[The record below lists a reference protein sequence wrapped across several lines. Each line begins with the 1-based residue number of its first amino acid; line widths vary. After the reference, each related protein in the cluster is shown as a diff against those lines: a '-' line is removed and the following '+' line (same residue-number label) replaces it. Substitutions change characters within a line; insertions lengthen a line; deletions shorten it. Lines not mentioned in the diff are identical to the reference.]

1 MISQYPKFE
10 EISQKVN
17 KEISKEEGEKLLE
30 KIDFTTFSRK
40 EILKFSESEWI
51 SDEAAAKY
59 LDVWENADNE
69 TSLQIRAY
77 VLLTNIIDK
86 ETLQKIVESTN
97 SCRTD
102 LNIVVN
108 DILNN
113 LATANGTREFMNPL
127 AVNVIKAWIDPQDPQ
142 ISQQGILNLFDGNPL
157 TYLEASSMN
166 HSIIIQLPSW
176 LRVRMTSYKISSPN
190 NKGGIK
196 TWTIYGSNDLSK
208 WELIS
213 SVVDD
218 DKLSYPQVENT
229 YPVDEHCP
237 NLYFN
242 SFKISTKTNHNN
254 GKTFIASSF
263 DFSGKVTLNQE

>member
-10 EISQKVN
+10 EISQKVAT
-17 KEISKEEGEKLLE
+17 EISKEDGEKLLE
-30 KIDFTTFSRK
+30 KIDFTTFSRD

-59 LDVWENADNE
+59 LDIWENADNE

-77 VLLTNIIDK
+77 TLLTNIINK
-86 ETLQKIVESTN
+86 PTLQKIVDSTN

-102 LNIVVN
+102 LSTVVN

-113 LATANGTREFMNPL
+113 LATADKTREFMNPL
-127 AVNVIKAWIDPQDPQ
+127 TGKIIKAWIEPQDIQ
-142 ISQQGILNLFDGNPL
+142 ISQQGILKLFDGDPN
-157 TYLEASSMN
+157 TYLEANTMEQ
-166 HSIIIQLPSW
+166 SIIIQLPSW
-176 LRVRMTSYKISSPN
+176 LRVRMTSYKISSPH

-196 TWTIYGSNDLSK
+196 TWTIYGSNDLSR

-218 DKLSYPQVENT
+218 DKLSFPQTEYT
-229 YPVDEHCP
+229 YLVDEHCP
-237 NLYFN
+237 NMYFN
-242 SFKISTKTNHNN
+242 SFKMFNW
-254 GKTFIASSF
+254 
-263 DFSGKVTLNQE
+263 